1 MATQANASAAA
12 ARDTARQNVLAQ
24 WAADHGVRLD
34 ALDLGQ
40 QWTLFVGLQLLA
52 VLGPVAVLRRL
63 LGYLLAHCGMGL
75 PGGVIAALLGIS
87 DRALRTTKALSPR
100 QLLTTLRRP
109 GNRKPKLRAHH
120 AGPVARFLVEHPG
133 APAQQLRDFLLQQFQ
148 LRVDR
153 TTLHRFLTCYGLGC
167 LRSWEASPRPTPLL
181 SAPRRWEA
189 PSC

>member
-1 MATQANASAAA
+1 MATQSHASATA
-12 ARDTARQNVLAQ
+12 ARDAARQNILAP
-24 WAADHGVRLD
+24 WAADHGVHLD

-40 QWTLFVGLQLLA
+40 QWTLFIGLQLLSL
-52 VLGPVAVLRRL
+52 LGPVAVLRRL

-75 PGGVIAALLGIS
+75 PSGVIAALIGVS

-133 APAQQLRDFLLQQFQ
+133 APAQDLRDFLRQQFQ
-148 LRVDR
+148 LSVDR
-153 TTLHRFLTCYGLGC
+153 TTLHRFLTRYGLGC

-181 SAPRRWEA
+181 SAPRSLEA